1 MLLADSVHQFFVSV
15 LQGSVSFLLLQTL
28 NPLQELL
35 LPNNKPVPFQDS
47 LLLRPTTLQGQSVHL
62 RFPPFIPFQL
72 PFRLFQKSDQSLV
85 LSLNFFFFSRA
96 RLQFSFCLHEQ
107 ALCLVQFLLAV
118 LKAVRFLLD
127 LTLEV

>member
-15 LQGSVSFLLLQTL
+15 LQGSVGFLLLQTL
-28 NPLQELL
+28 DPLQELL

-72 PFRLFQKSDQSLV
+72 PFRLFQQRDQSFI

-96 RLQFSFCLHEQ
+96 RLQFGFCLHELT
-107 ALCLVQFLLAV
+107 LCLVQFLLAV

-127 LTLEV
+127 LTL